1 MAKNIYQW
9 SPNSP
14 EERCIVSTRFV
25 PGTWCCRTEMSVFLS
40 LSFSWRT
47 PREWKLPDGFCSAP
61 TSPCGGCQAC
71 TRMRRNLWHP
81 EVVFGTQ
88 SALEK
93 CLLELN
99 HISPVP
105 NKISQGSFS
114 PWELLD
120 LFHLSD
126 SEDLYLFLLSLFW
139 LGKTWTPE
147 ASFPLTCTGLRR
159 ALLLICIRHS
169 IKALTSKDEIF
180 KRVSWGA
187 SGSPPKC
194 GFRLLCLKE

>member
-126 SEDLYLFLLSLFW
+126 SEDLYLCL
-139 LGKTWTPE
+139 
-147 ASFPLTCTGLRR
+147 
-159 ALLLICIRHS
+159 
-169 IKALTSKDEIF
+169 ALTLLTWQDLNSRGVFPAHMYRAK
-180 KRVSWGA
+180 KSPA
-187 SGSPPKC
+187 SHLHKT
-194 GFRLLCLKE
+194 